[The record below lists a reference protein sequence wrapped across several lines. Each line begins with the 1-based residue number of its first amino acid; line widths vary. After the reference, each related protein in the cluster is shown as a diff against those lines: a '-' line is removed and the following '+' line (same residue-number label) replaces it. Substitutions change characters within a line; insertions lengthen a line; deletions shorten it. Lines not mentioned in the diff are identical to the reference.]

1 VIWYRTL
8 CVVLVLVISGGFTMQ
23 APAAESLKTRQ
34 VLVNAVDL
42 TYLDQG
48 TGAPV
53 VFVHGSFSDLRF
65 WEPQR
70 QAIAQQY
77 RFIALTQRYF
87 GTTPWPDDGKHYAD
101 TTHAADLAAF
111 LRQINAGP
119 VHLVGIS
126 YGGVVA
132 TLVALE
138 HSDLLRSLTVLE
150 PGLVSLLADVPEAK
164 PEIEERRKAFQPIA
178 TAAKT
183 GETVQ
188 ATKLLFE
195 YVNNEGAGAFDKQP
209 ETVRQMF
216 LDNARTV
223 PLALSAPRA
232 PAVTCAT
239 LGGVKTPTLVAG
251 GERTRRYY
259 SLINAALVRC
269 IPGSRLVTIP
279 KATHPMSIQNPAA
292 FNEVLL
298 QFLAQR

>member
-1 VIWYRTL
+1 MIWSRTL
-8 CVVLVLVISGGFTMQ
+8 TLSVVLLIGSGFMQ
-23 APAAESLKTRQ
+23 TWAAESLQMRE
-34 VLVNAVDL
+34 VNGINL

-48 TGAPV
+48 AGAPV

-111 LRQINAGP
+111 LRQVNAGP

-138 HSDLLRSLTVLE
+138 HPDLLRTLATLE
-150 PGLVSLLADVPEAK
+150 PGLGSLLIDVPEAK
-164 PEIEERRKAFQPIA
+164 PEIEERRKAFQPIV
-178 TAAKT
+178 TAAKA

-188 ATKLLFE
+188 ATKLLFDW
-195 YVNNEGAGAFDKQP
+195 VNNEGAGAFDKQP

-232 PAVTCAT
+232 PAVTCTKLA
-239 LGGVKTPTLVAG
+239 GVKVPTLVAG

-259 SLINAALVRC
+259 SLINEILVRC

-292 FNEVLL
+292 FNKALL

>member
-1 VIWYRTL
+1 MIWRRTL
-8 CVVLVLVISGGFTMQ
+8 GLAVVLVISGGFMQ
-23 APAAESLKTRQ
+23 ARAAESLQTRQ
-34 VLVNAVDL
+34 VLVNGVDL

-53 VFVHGSFSDLRF
+53 VFVHGAFSDLRF

-70 QAIAQQY
+70 QAVAQQY

-87 GTTPWPDDGKHYAD
+87 GTTPWPDDGKYFAA
-101 TTHAADLAAF
+101 TTHATDLAAF
-111 LRQINAGP
+111 LRQLNAGP

-132 TLVALE
+132 TLVVLE
-138 HSDLLRSLTVLE
+138 HPDLVRSLTVLE

-164 PEIEERRKAFQPIA
+164 PEIDARRKAFEPIG
-178 TAAKT
+178 TAAKA

-188 ATKLLFE
+188 AAKLLFDS
-195 YVNNEGAGAFDKQP
+195 VNNQGAGAFDKQP
-209 ETVRQMF
+209 EAVRQMI

-223 PLALSAPRA
+223 PLLIAA
-232 PAVTCAT
+232 PAPPAVSCAT
-239 LGGVKTPTLVAG
+239 LGGVKAPTLVAS

-259 SLINAALVRC
+259 ALLSKAVVRC

-292 FNEVLL
+292 FNEALL

>member
-1 VIWYRTL
+1 MIWRRTL
-8 CVVLVLVISGGFTMQ
+8 GLAVVLVISGGFMQ
-23 APAAESLKTRQ
+23 ARAAESLQTRQ
-34 VLVNAVDL
+34 VLVNGVDL
-42 TYLDQG
+42 SCLDQG

-53 VFVHGSFSDLRF
+53 VFVHGAFSDLRF

-70 QAIAQQY
+70 QAVAQQY

-87 GTTPWPDDGKHYAD
+87 GTTAWPDDGKHYAA
-101 TTHAADLAAF
+101 TTHATDLAAF
-111 LRQINAGP
+111 LRQFNAGP

-132 TLVALE
+132 TLVVLE
-138 HSDLLRSLTVLE
+138 HPDLVRSLTVLE

-164 PEIEERRKAFQPIA
+164 REIDERRKAFQPIV
-178 TAAKT
+178 TAAKS

-209 ETVRQMF
+209 EAVRQML

-223 PLALSAPRA
+223 PLHLSAPPP
-232 PAVTCAT
+232 PATTCAR
-239 LGGVKTPTLVAG
+239 LGGVKAPTLVAG

-259 SLINAALVRC
+259 SLINEVVVRC

-292 FNEVLL
+292 FTEALL

>member
-1 VIWYRTL
+1 MIWRRTL
-8 CVVLVLVISGGFTMQ
+8 KLAVVIVISGGFTMQ
-23 APAAESLKTRQ
+23 AQAAESLKTRQ
-34 VLVNAVDL
+34 VLVNGVDL

-87 GTTPWPDDGKHYAD
+87 GTIPWPDDGKHYAD

-138 HSDLLRSLTVLE
+138 HPDLLRSLTVLE

-164 PEIEERRKAFQPIA
+164 PEIEERRKAFQPIV
-178 TAAKT
+178 TAAKA

-188 ATKLLFE
+188 ATKLLFNW
-195 YVNNEGAGAFDKQP
+195 VNNEGAGAFDKQP

-239 LGGVKTPTLVAG
+239 LGGVKAPTLVAG

-259 SLINAALVRC
+259 SLINEVLVRC
-269 IPGSRLVTIP
+269 IPGSRLMTVP

-292 FNEVLL
+292 FNEMLL

>member
-1 VIWYRTL
+1 VA
-8 CVVLVLVISGGFTMQ
+8 LVLVISGGFTMQ
-23 APAAESLKTRQ
+23 ARAAELLKTRQ
-34 VLVNAVDL
+34 VLVNGVDL

-87 GTTPWPDDGKHYAD
+87 GTTPWPDDGRHYAD

-195 YVNNEGAGAFDKQP
+195 WVNNEGAGAFDKQP

-223 PLALSAPRA
+223 PLALSTPRA

-239 LGGVKTPTLVAG
+239 LGGVKAPTLVAG

>member
-1 VIWYRTL
+1 MIWRRTL
-8 CVVLVLVISGGFTMQ
+8 GLAVVLVISGDFMKAQ
-23 APAAESLKTRQ
+23 AAESLQTRQ
-34 VLVNAVDL
+34 VLVNGVDL
-42 TYLDQG
+42 TYLEQG
-48 TGAPV
+48 TGVPV

-70 QAIAQQY
+70 QAIAQRY

-223 PLALSAPRA
+223 PLALSTPRA

-239 LGGVKTPTLVAG
+239 LGGVKAPTLVAG

>member
-1 VIWYRTL
+1 MIWRKTL
-8 CVVLVLVISGGFTMQ
+8 GLAVVLVISGDFMQ
-23 APAAESLKTRQ
+23 AQAAESLQTRQ
-34 VLVNAVDL
+34 VLVNGVEL
-42 TYLDQG
+42 TYVDQG
-48 TGAPV
+48 TGVPV

-126 YGGVVA
+126 YGGIVA
-132 TLVALE
+132 TLVVLE
-138 HSDLLRSLTVLE
+138 HADLVRSLTVLE

-164 PEIEERRKAFQPIA
+164 PEIDARRKAFQPIV

-195 YVNNEGAGAFDKQP
+195 WVNNEGAGAFDKQP

-239 LGGVKTPTLVAG
+239 LGGVKVPTLVAG

-259 SLINAALVRC
+259 SLINEVLVRC

-292 FNEVLL
+292 FNKALL

>member
-1 VIWYRTL
+1 L
-8 CVVLVLVISGGFTMQ
+8 CTARFQTSG
-23 APAAESLKTRQ
+23 
-34 VLVNAVDL
+34 
-42 TYLDQG
+42 
-48 TGAPV
+48 
-53 VFVHGSFSDLRF
+53 F

-70 QAIAQQY
+70 QVIAQQY

-138 HSDLLRSLTVLE
+138 HPDLLRSLTVLE
-150 PGLVSLLADVPEAK
+150 PGLVSLLADVPAAK
-164 PEIEERRKAFQPIA
+164 PEIDERRKAFQPIV
-178 TAAKT
+178 TAAKA
-183 GETVQ
+183 GQTVQ
-188 ATKLLFE
+188 ATKLLFDW
-195 YVNNEGAGAFDKQP
+195 VNNEGTGAFDKQP

-239 LGGVKTPTLVAG
+239 LSGVKAPTLVAS

-259 SLINAALVRC
+259 SLINEVLVRC
-269 IPGSRLVTIP
+269 IPASRLVTIP

-292 FNEVLL
+292 FNEALL
-298 QFLAQR
+298 QFLAQH

>member
-1 VIWYRTL
+1 MIWRRTL
-8 CVVLVLVISGGFTMQ
+8 GLAVVLVISGDFMKAQ
-23 APAAESLKTRQ
+23 AAESLQTRQ
-34 VLVNAVDL
+34 VLVNGVDL
-42 TYLDQG
+42 TYLEQG
-48 TGAPV
+48 TGVPV

-70 QAIAQQY
+70 QAIAQRY

-87 GTTPWPDDGKHYAD
+87 GTTPWPDDGKHYSD

-126 YGGVVA
+126 YGGIVA

-138 HSDLLRSLTVLE
+138 HPDLLRSLTVLE

-164 PEIEERRKAFQPIA
+164 PEIEERRKAFQLIA

-195 YVNNEGAGAFDKQP
+195 WVNNEGAGAFDKQP

-239 LGGVKTPTLVAG
+239 LGGMKAPTLVAG

-259 SLINAALVRC
+259 SLINAIVVRC
-269 IPGSRLVTIP
+269 IPDSRLVSIP

-292 FNEVLL
+292 FNEALL
-298 QFLAQR
+298 RFLAQR

>member
-1 VIWYRTL
+1 MIWSRTL
-8 CVVLVLVISGGFTMQ
+8 TLSVVLLIGSGFMQ
-23 APAAESLKTRQ
+23 TWAAESLQMRE
-34 VLVNAVDL
+34 VNGVNL

-48 TGAPV
+48 AGAPV

-111 LRQINAGP
+111 LRQVNAGP

-138 HSDLLRSLTVLE
+138 HPDLLRTLATLE
-150 PGLVSLLADVPEAK
+150 PGLGSLLIDVPEAK
-164 PEIEERRKAFQPIA
+164 PEIEERRKAFQPIV
-178 TAAKT
+178 TAAKA

-188 ATKLLFE
+188 ATKLLFDW
-195 YVNNEGAGAFDKQP
+195 VNNEGAGAFDKQP

-232 PAVTCAT
+232 PAVTCTKLA
-239 LGGVKTPTLVAG
+239 GVKVPTLVAG

-259 SLINAALVRC
+259 SLINEILVRC

-292 FNEVLL
+292 FNKALL

>member
-1 VIWYRTL
+1 MIWSRTL
-8 CVVLVLVISGGFTMQ
+8 TLSVVLLIGSGFMQ
-23 APAAESLKTRQ
+23 TSAAESLQMRE
-34 VLVNAVDL
+34 VNGVNL

-48 TGAPV
+48 AGAPV

-111 LRQINAGP
+111 LRQVNAGP

-138 HSDLLRSLTVLE
+138 HPDLLRTLATLE
-150 PGLVSLLADVPEAK
+150 PGLGSLLIDVPEAK
-164 PEIEERRKAFQPIA
+164 PEIEERRKAFQPIV
-178 TAAKT
+178 TAAKA

-188 ATKLLFE
+188 ATKLLFDW
-195 YVNNEGAGAFDKQP
+195 VNNEGAGAFDKQP

-232 PAVTCAT
+232 PAVTCTKLA
-239 LGGVKTPTLVAG
+239 GVKVPTLVAG

-259 SLINAALVRC
+259 SLINEILVRC

-292 FNEVLL
+292 FNKALL